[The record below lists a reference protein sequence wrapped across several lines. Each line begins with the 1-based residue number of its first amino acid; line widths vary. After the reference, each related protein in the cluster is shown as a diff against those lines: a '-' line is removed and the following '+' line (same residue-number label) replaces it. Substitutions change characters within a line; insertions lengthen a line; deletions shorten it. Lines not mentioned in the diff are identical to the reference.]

1 MQRRIVLLTLL
12 VLALTLPAT
21 AAEIGPYTKET
32 ADADGRRI
40 MDIAKEFNQP
50 KQDLVVYARMTL
62 KSGET
67 VSDTRKVILKE
78 RSHGALSRAV
88 FRFIDSMKR
97 GLTFLTIETDG
108 PNNDQYLYTPAIG
121 RPRQIASQDRQNN
134 FEDTDFTNED
144 MGGLKLDDYAYSRG
158 SDATIDGRAC
168 FKVTA
173 AAKAADA
180 RFPKRISWIDQQT
193 FIPLQVKI
201 YNQDNKLARVLVAG
215 DIRAVGNIHLPFKTV
230 AKDLTADHTTILE
243 VVNALVDSGLEEQV
257 FDKEGMGAT
266 WKEAF

>member
-1 MQRRIVLLTLL
+1 MV
-12 VLALTLPAT
+12 
-21 AAEIGPYTKET
+21 
-32 ADADGRRI
+32 
-40 MDIAKEFNQP
+40 F
-50 KQDLVVYARMTL
+50 ARMTL

-67 VSDTRKVILKE
+67 VSDTRKVIIKE
-78 RSHGALSRAV
+78 KNYGELQRAV

-144 MGGLKLDDYAYSRG
+144 MGGLKLDDYTYNRG
-158 SDATIDGRAC
+158 SDAVIEGRAC

-180 RFPKRISWIDQQT
+180 RYPRRISWIDQQT

-215 DIRAVGNIHLPFKTV
+215 DIRPVGSIHLPFKSV
-230 AKDLTADHTTILE
+230 AKDLQADHTTILE
-243 VVNALVDSGLEEQV
+243 VVKAEADSGLEAQV
-257 FDKEGMGAT
+257 FDKDSMGVA
-266 WKEAF
+266 WKESF

>member
-1 MQRRIVLLTLL
+1 MQRRIILFNLLI
-12 VLALTLPAT
+12 LALTLPAA
-21 AAEIGPYTKET
+21 AAEIGPFAKET
-32 ADADGRRI
+32 AEADGRRI
-40 MDIAKEFNQP
+40 FDIAENFNQP

-67 VSDTRKVILKE
+67 VSDTRKVILKQK
-78 RSHGALSRAV
+78 SYGALSRAV

-144 MGGLKLDDYAYSRG
+144 MGGLKLDDYTYSRG
-158 SDATIDGRAC
+158 SDAAIEGRAC

-193 FIPLQVKI
+193 FIPVQVKI

-230 AKDLTADHTTILE
+230 AKDLPADHTTVLE
-243 VVNALVDSGLEEQV
+243 VVKAEADSGLDEQV
-257 FDKEGMGAT
+257 FDKDSMGAT
-266 WKEAF
+266 WKENF